1 VPSGFSNLLPYK
13 REGLSTETIS
23 HELRKLGLSLS
34 TAEDLCPMSSDEKES
49 DHLLPLSGYWRES
62 KALCIHSSK
71 DERPLS
77 VETWHKRKP
86 LRKEPRPENTV
97 VGYKEEAM

>member
-49 DHLLPLSGYWRES
+49 DHLLPLSGY
-62 KALCIHSSK
+62 
-71 DERPLS
+71 
-77 VETWHKRKP
+77 
-86 LRKEPRPENTV
+86 
-97 VGYKEEAM
+97 